1 MYSSSAVLAIHYK
14 GEESYCAHFK
24 IKEGELDVWP
34 TLASYE
40 RKIIYS
46 SVKEVPYLFKLYS
59 TIHRKETHWIEISSN
74 LILFALVAQYN

>member
-14 GEESYCAHFK
+14 GEERYCAHLK

-46 SVKEVPYLFKLYS
+46 SVKEVPYLFKSYS